1 MKDSSAHSREQKKNK
16 QKKKKKKQKSQKV
29 MKTQTLKKK
38 AVALRENL
46 CYDF

>member
-16 QKKKKKKQKSQKV
+16 QKKKKQKSQEV

>member
-16 QKKKKKKQKSQKV
+16 QKKKKQKSQKV